1 MGALEVLFFRL
12 NTLKIAGTKKIDR
25 RQANNVP
32 SAVKIPKS
40 TIISRYDPKIK
51 EIKPM
56 MVVNAARIIGIST

>member
-1 MGALEVLFFRL
+1 M
-12 NTLKIAGTKKIDR
+12 AGTKKIDK

-56 MVVNAARIIGIST
+56 MVVNAASIIGMNT